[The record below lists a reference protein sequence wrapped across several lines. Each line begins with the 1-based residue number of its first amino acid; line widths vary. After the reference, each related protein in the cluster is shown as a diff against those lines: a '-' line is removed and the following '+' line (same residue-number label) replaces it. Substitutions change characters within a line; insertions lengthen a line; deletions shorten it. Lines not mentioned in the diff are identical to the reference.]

1 MTETA
6 ANRQPVGRHF
16 LFLVSSARSGGNTET
31 LARAAAKS
39 LPAEA
44 RQTWLRHADL
54 PLPDFVDIRHSG
66 DGTYPLPEG
75 HGRTLLDAT
84 LAATDLVF
92 VAPVYWYSLPTAAK
106 LYLDHWSGW
115 MRLPGI
121 DFRPRMAGKTMW
133 AVTMLSDR
141 DTAQAEPLLGSLKW
155 TAEYLKMNWGGAL
168 LGYGNKPDDV
178 LADEPALKQAMMFFV
193 S

>member
-6 ANRQPVGRHF
+6 ANHQPAGRHF
-16 LFLVSSARSGGNTET
+16 LFLVSSARAGGNTET

-44 RQTWLRHADL
+44 RQTWLHHAEL

-75 HGRTLLDAT
+75 HGKTLLDAT

-121 DFRPRMAGKTMW
+121 DFRPRMAGKTLW
-133 AVTMLSDR
+133 AITMLSDR

-155 TAEYLKMNWGGAL
+155 TAKYLAMNWGGAL

-178 LADEPALKQAMMFFV
+178 LADEPALKQAAGFFAG
-193 S
+193 

>member
-1 MTETA
+1 MTDQA
-6 ANRQPVGRHF
+6 AARHV
-16 LFLVSSARSGGNTET
+16 LFLVSSARAGGNTET
-31 LARAAAKS
+31 LARLAAKT
-39 LPAEA
+39 LPATV
-44 RQTWLRHADL
+44 RQTWLHHAAL

-75 HGRTLLDAT
+75 HGKTLLDAT

-92 VAPVYWYSLPTAAK
+92 VAPVYWYGLPASAK

-115 MRLPGI
+115 MRMAGI

-133 AVTMLSDR
+133 AVSMLSDR

-155 TAEYLKMNWGGAL
+155 TAEYMKMNWGGAL

-178 LADEPALKQAMMFFV
+178 LADAKALEEAKGFFAA
-193 S
+193 

>member
-1 MTETA
+1 MTA
-6 ANRQPVGRHF
+6 ASIRQF
-16 LFLVSSARSGGNTET
+16 LFLVSSARKGGNTET
-31 LARAAAKS
+31 LAQAAARH
-39 LPAEA
+39 LPAGA
-44 RQTWLRHADL
+44 GQTWLHHADL
-54 PLPDFVDIRHSG
+54 PLPDFADIRHSG

-75 HGRTLLDAT
+75 PGKTLLDAT

-141 DTAQAEPLLGSLKW
+141 DTTQADPLLGSLKW
-155 TAEYLKMNWGGAL
+155 TADYLKMNWGGAL
-168 LGYGNKPDDV
+168 LGYGNKPGDV
-178 LADEPALKQAMMFFV
+178 LVDAVALEEAKGFFAG
-193 S
+193 